1 MDKPG
6 RLHLVSP
13 RRQSG
18 PSVDID
24 RVECP
29 RCGRQVARVIGR
41 SEVAPVVYLRC
52 DLCQLT
58 SIARA

>member
-1 MDKPG
+1 MDKPSG
-6 RLHLVSP
+6 VRLVSP
-13 RRQSG
+13 KRQSG
-18 PSVDID
+18 SALDFD

-29 RCGRQVARVIGR
+29 RCGRLVARVIGR